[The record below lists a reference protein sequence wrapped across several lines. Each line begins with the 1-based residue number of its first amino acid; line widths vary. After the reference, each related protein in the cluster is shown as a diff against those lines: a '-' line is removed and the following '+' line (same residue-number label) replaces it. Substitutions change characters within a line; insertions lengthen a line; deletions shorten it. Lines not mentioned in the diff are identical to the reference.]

1 MFADFGAMRKY
12 KIEIKRSAGKEL
24 AGIASKDQKRI
35 IARIRSLADDPRP
48 PGSKKLCGEEKYR
61 IRHGDYR
68 ILYEIHEEL
77 VTVMV
82 VRVAH
87 RKDVYRD

>member
-1 MFADFGAMRKY
+1 MGKY
-12 KIEIKRSAGKEL
+12 RIEIKKSAGKEL
-24 AGIASKDQKRI
+24 AGISSKDQNRI
-35 IARIRSLADDPRP
+35 IERIRSLADDPRP
-48 PGSKKLCGEEKYR
+48 PGSKKLSGEEKYR
-61 IRHGDYR
+61 IRQGDYR

-77 VTVMV
+77 VTVNV